1 MNLFDSHAHYND
13 EKFDNDRKEIIEQ
26 TLKNGVSN
34 FVVAGYNIESSKKAL
49 NIVKEYKELYSIVGI
64 SPNDIEDI
72 KEDKDIDTNIL
83 EIEKLIK
90 ADDNGKIVAVGEI
103 GLDYYWNKENKEL
116 QKIIFKKQIELAN
129 KYNLPIVIHTRD
141 AINDTLEIIK
151 NNEVKNRGV
160 FHCCPLNRE
169 LVKEALKLG
178 YYISLSGVVTFKNA
192 KNANEIIEMIPEN
205 RILIE
210 TDSPYL
216 APEPVRGTRNNC
228 MNVKYVAE
236 KIGKIKKGKYT
247 YIIFSKDFPK
257 SAGNPSSV
265 SAEVEET
272 TGNRLALLC
281 LVAALQRLR
290 RPSLLTIHT
299 DNRYLQNGY
308 QSISAWKENGWTRT
322 GNQELRN
329 ADLWQQVDKLLSGH
343 AVRFKIES

>member
-34 FVVAGYNIESSKKAL
+34 FIVAGYNIESSKKAL

-90 ADDNGKIVAVGEI
+90 TDDNEKIVAVGEI

-116 QKIIFKKQIELAN
+116 QKIIFKKQIKLAN

-141 AINDTLEIIK
+141 AINDTLEVIK
-151 NNEVKNRGV
+151 NNEVKNRGI

-236 KIGKIKKGKYT
+236 KIGKIKNKT
-247 YIIFSKDFPK
+247 L
-257 SAGNPSSV
+257 
-265 SAEVEET
+265 EEIADIT
-272 TGNRLALLC
+272 NKNTK
-281 LVAALQRLR
+281 
-290 RPSLLTIHT
+290 TI
-299 DNRYLQNGY
+299 
-308 QSISAWKENGWTRT
+308 
-322 GNQELRN
+322 
-329 ADLWQQVDKLLSGH
+329 
-343 AVRFKIES
+343 FKI